1 MAQASRFTHADLND
15 DGPAQLR
22 QEPKA
27 ALESEWPSDIRQRS
41 RGHGNVTGK
50 ANALR
55 DLGRAK
61 AILVKLHG
69 SPCAQGWGPCPC
81 LVAQSIRA
89 IDAAEAL
96 ESGCEWHAVRNKS
109 FWAKTLE
116 GRH

>member
-1 MAQASRFTHADLND
+1 MAQATRFTHADLND
-15 DGPAQLR
+15 DGPAQSR

-27 ALESEWPSDIRQRS
+27 TLESEWLSDIRRQA

-61 AILVKLHG
+61 TILVKLHG
-69 SPCAQGWGPCPC
+69 SPCAQGWGPCSC
-81 LVAQSIRA
+81 LVAQAIRA

-96 ESGCEWHAVRNKS
+96 EVGCEWHTGRAKS
-109 FWAKTLE
+109 FWAKTVE